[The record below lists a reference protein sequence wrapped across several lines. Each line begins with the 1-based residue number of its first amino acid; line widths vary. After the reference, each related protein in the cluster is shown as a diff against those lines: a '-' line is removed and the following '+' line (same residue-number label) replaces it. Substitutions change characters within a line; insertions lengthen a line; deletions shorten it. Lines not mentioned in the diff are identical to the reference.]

1 MTARRAT
8 SATSRRGRREAIVEV
23 RDRVVGLYGS
33 AFLSNVLLAAS
44 APKDPKQLVTF
55 ATRAADT
62 IAAMKPESFPEP
74 KIEGGRPSPK
84 KWAALLSKPAAA
96 LEAAL
101 ADVDREAVEA
111 ITALA
116 KRNETRDA
124 FEAFLPKASDL
135 LEGLLRFGAWTRRPT
150 GSTVSSPVRRPEQ
163 TKRIPAVEGE
173 ARAADSRNN
182 GREPLPTGVRGRRHP
197 WEPLP
202 TGVRGRRHP
211 WGAPPSIRGS
221 VWRHLL
227 RWCWPLALTRRG
239 LCLYRPANDT
249 QLASVSIVTAPLGP
263 MPVMRARK

>member
-1 MTARRAT
+1 MADETIEKTATPDLSKRVLDDRKDGDRLRVSAREHAPKIARVVGEALGKEHGATVAALVNALADATAKRADEMVAADVAYTVELADDGAPRNERDKQERAT
-8 SATSRRGRREAIVEV
+8 REAIVDV

-62 IAAMKPESFPEP
+62 IAAMKPESFPEA

-124 FEAFLPKASDL
+124 FEAFLPRASDL
-135 LEGLLRFGAWTRRPT
+135 LEGLLRFGGMDAEADRLDRVVAGP
-150 GSTVSSPVRRPEQ
+150 SSAGGEENPGGGGGG
-163 TKRIPAVEGE
+163 EG
-173 ARAADSRNN
+173 
-182 GREPLPTGVRGRRHP
+182 GGQP
-197 WEPLP
+197 
-202 TGVRGRRHP
+202 
-211 WGAPPSIRGS
+211 
-221 VWRHLL
+221 
-227 RWCWPLALTRRG
+227 
-239 LCLYRPANDT
+239 
-249 QLASVSIVTAPLGP
+249 
-263 MPVMRARK
+263 K